1 MAEHLAV
8 NQGVVGSSPIASA
21 IYGLLEK
28 RLNSHAFHACIHG
41 FESRIRHQLRNIG
54 LIQTCQS
61 FFFRYNLNFLQYVL
75 STVRLKRPFFD
86 KNQENNIERSTEIR
100 QRSTEINNGFM
111 EKKPMMRYNQ

>member
-41 FESRIRHQLRNIG
+41 FESRTGHQMEIMDWQMSVLFLLMQGLDRDAKIRKRGFYESLNHQW
-54 LIQTCQS
+54 QPTFEWQ
-61 FFFRYNLNFLQYVL
+61 FF
-75 STVRLKRPFFD
+75 KA
-86 KNQENNIERSTEIR
+86 
-100 QRSTEINNGFM
+100 
-111 EKKPMMRYNQ
+111 

>member
-41 FESRIRHQLRNIG
+41 FESRTGHQMEKAG
-54 LIQTCQS
+54 LTKVGP
-61 FFFRYNLNFLQYVL
+61 FFFFLTTGQNE
-75 STVRLKRPFFD
+75 S
-86 KNQENNIERSTEIR
+86 E
-100 QRSTEINNGFM
+100 
-111 EKKPMMRYNQ
+111 